1 MFGGRNELVNK
12 ESQESLAN
20 IEKTYTF
27 APVLL
32 QQVLGVVLNEAAA
45 TQLPVSRVSC

>member
-1 MFGGRNELVNK
+1 MNVSLNEL
-12 ESQESLAN
+12 N
-20 IEKTYTF
+20 IYLDFNFKTYTF
-27 APVLL
+27 APILL